1 MLAVGI
7 FCQETTTDGVTT
19 SEDATTTEAAT
30 TTTEVATTTTEDPAS
45 FPKTGE
51 LELLVEGV
59 CHSGHMLHWSSRHG
73 VLVMADIWGQQ
84 YVRCDQC
91 AFNCYVVH
99 LHHPR
104 FREKDPVTTTTVPD
118 VTTVE
123 VTALIQSIGF

>member
-1 MLAVGI
+1 M
-7 FCQETTTDGVTT
+7 
-19 SEDATTTEAAT
+19 
-30 TTTEVATTTTEDPAS
+30 ATTTTEDPAS

-73 VLVMADIWGQQ
+73 ALVMADIWGQQ
-84 YVRCDQC
+84 YVRCC
-91 AFNCYVVH
+91 HCGCYCYVVH